1 MTRRKTYAHVSRTI
15 STSGS
20 SVAASRTV
28 PEEVP
33 IAFTY
38 GGTTHAVMMATP
50 ADIKDFAIGFS
61 LSEKIIKTPAD
72 IVNMDILDVSD
83 GIDVQ
88 MELKEELQSNFS
100 ATRRAMAG
108 PVGCGLC
115 GIESIEDIM
124 RELPELSQN
133 KLQLSHEMISRAVEQ
148 LDNKQEIRAETGAVH
163 AAGFL
168 SSGGILQVIREDVG
182 RHNALDK
189 LVGALALKGKD
200 TSKGAIVLTS
210 RVSVD
215 LIQKIAISGA
225 PILIAVSTPTALAIR
240 TAEQAG
246 LTLIALARSDSFE
259 IYTHPARVQLAGVQS
274 AKPQSESKSDVA

>member
-61 LSEKIIKTPAD
+61 LSEKIIKTPDD

-88 MELKEELQSNFS
+88 MELKEELQSSFS

-168 SSGGILQVIREDVG
+168 SSDGILQVIREDVG

-189 LVGALALKGKD
+189 LVGALALGGKD

-215 LIQKIAISGA
+215 LIQKIAISGT

-259 IYTHPARVQLAGVQS
+259 IYTHPARVKLAGV
-274 AKPQSESKSDVA
+274 QSESKSDVA

>member
-15 STSGS
+15 SKNGS
-20 SVAASRTV
+20 LEAASRTV

-33 IAFTY
+33 VAFTY

-50 ADIKDFAIGFS
+50 ADIEDFAIGFS
-61 LSEKIIKTPAD
+61 LSEQIIRMPTD
-72 IVNMDILDVSD
+72 IVNMDVLDVGE

-88 MELKEELQSNFS
+88 MELTKELQSNFT
-100 ATRRAMAG
+100 AARRAMAG

-115 GIESIEDIM
+115 GIESIEDIL
-124 RELPELSQN
+124 RELPELSEN
-133 KLQLSHEMISRAVEQ
+133 KFQLSHEIVSRAVEQ

-168 SSGGILQVIREDVG
+168 SSSGDLELIREDVG

-189 LVGALALKGKD
+189 LLGALARENRD

-215 LIQKIAISGA
+215 LIQKIAISGT

-246 LTLIALARSDSFE
+246 LTLIALARVDSFE
-259 IYTHPARVQLAGVQS
+259 IYTHPNRVQLAGVQL
-274 AKPQSESKSDVA
+274 AKAQSESNSDVA

>member
-15 STSGS
+15 SKGGLSE
-20 SVAASRTV
+20 AASRTV

-50 ADIKDFAIGFS
+50 ADIQDFATGFS
-61 LSEKIIKTPAD
+61 LSEKIITTPDD
-72 IVNMDILDVSD
+72 IVNMNILDVSD

-88 MELKEELQSNFS
+88 MELKQELQSNFS
-100 ATRRAMAG
+100 AKRRAMAG

-115 GIESIEDIM
+115 GIESIDDIM
-124 RELPELSQN
+124 RELPELDEN
-133 KLQLSHEMISRAVEQ
+133 KLKLSHEMISCAIEQ
-148 LDNKQEIRAETGAVH
+148 LDKKQEIRAETGAVH
-163 AAGFL
+163 AAGFI
-168 SSGGILQVIREDVG
+168 SSTGVLQVIREDIG

-189 LVGALALKGKD
+189 LIGALALEGKD
-200 TSKGAIVLTS
+200 TSCGAIVLTS

-215 LIQKIAISGA
+215 LIQKIAISGT

-259 IYTHPARVQLAGVQS
+259 IYTHPSRVQLAVTNLTEVQL
-274 AKPQSESKSDVA
+274 ESKSDVA

>member
-15 STSGS
+15 SKGGS
-20 SVAASRTV
+20 LVAASRTV

-50 ADIKDFAIGFS
+50 ADIEDFAIGFS
-61 LSEKIIKTPAD
+61 LSEKIIKTPED
-72 IVNMDILDVSD
+72 VVNMDILDVGD

-88 MELKEELQSNFS
+88 IELTNELQSTFS
-100 ATRRAMAG
+100 AKRRAMAG

-124 RELPELSQN
+124 RELPELGEN
-133 KLQLSHEMISRAVEQ
+133 KLQLSHKVISDAIDQ

-168 SSGGILQVIREDVG
+168 TADGILRFIREDIG

-189 LVGALALKGKD
+189 LVGALALDNVD
-200 TSKGAIVLTS
+200 TSNGAIVLTS

-215 LIQKIAISGA
+215 LIQKIAISGT

-259 IYTHPARVQLAGVQS
+259 IYTHPSRVQLADAQS
-274 AKPQSESKSDVA
+274 AKVQSESKSDVA

>member
-15 STSGS
+15 STGGS
-20 SVAASRTV
+20 SKSASRTV

-61 LSEKIIKTPAD
+61 LSEKIIKTPDD
-72 IVNMDILDVSD
+72 IVNMDILDVGD

-88 MELKEELQSNFS
+88 MELREDLQVNFS
-100 ATRRAMAG
+100 AKRRVMAG

-115 GIESIEDIM
+115 GIESIDDIM
-124 RELPELSQN
+124 RELPKLGEN
-133 KLQLSHEMISRAVEQ
+133 KLQLSHKIITQAVEQ

-168 SSGGILQVIREDVG
+168 SSTGILQVIREDVG

-189 LVGALALKGKD
+189 LIGALALEGIE
-200 TSKGAIVLTS
+200 TGKGAIVLTS

-215 LIQKIAISGA
+215 LIQKIAISET

-246 LTLIALARSDSFE
+246 LTLIALARADSFE
-259 IYTHPARVQLAGVQS
+259 IYTHPARVHLAD
-274 AKPQSESKSDVA
+274 PH

>member
-1 MTRRKTYAHVSRTI
+1 MTHRKTYAHVSRTI
-15 STSGS
+15 SKNGS

-38 GGTTHAVMMATP
+38 GSTTHAVMMATP

-61 LSEKIIKTPAD
+61 LSEKIIKMPDD
-72 IVNMDILDVSD
+72 IVNMDILDVGE

-88 MELKEELQSNFS
+88 MELIEDLQSNFS
-100 ATRRAMAG
+100 AKRRAMAG

-115 GIESIEDIM
+115 GIESIDDIM
-124 RELPELSQN
+124 RELPELRGN
-133 KLQLSHEMISRAVEQ
+133 KLQLSHEIISNAVEQ

-163 AAGFL
+163 AAGFI
-168 SSGGILQVIREDVG
+168 SSTGILQVIREDVG

-189 LVGALALKGKD
+189 LVGALAQDGKD
-200 TSKGAIVLTS
+200 TSNGAIVLTS

-215 LIQKIAISGA
+215 LIQKIAISGT

-246 LTLIALARSDSFE
+246 LTLIALARADGFE
-259 IYTHPARVQLAGVQS
+259 IYTHPSRVQLADIQ
-274 AKPQSESKSDVA
+274 AESKSDVA